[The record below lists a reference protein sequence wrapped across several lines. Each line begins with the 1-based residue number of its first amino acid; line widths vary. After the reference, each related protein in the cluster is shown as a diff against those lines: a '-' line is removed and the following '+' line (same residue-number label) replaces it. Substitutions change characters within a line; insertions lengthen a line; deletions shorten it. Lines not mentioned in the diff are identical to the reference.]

1 MEEDLAHLQGF
12 LDSAPDA
19 MLVVGADGKIVLA
32 NALAHD
38 LFVAEASDLVGLCV
52 DELVPESLRG
62 SHAARR
68 EAFHDSPSARPMGEG
83 SELQATRRDGTEF
96 PTEISLSP
104 LPRPGPRLVL
114 AAVRDLTNRKA
125 AEQKLV
131 DARLELERRQARERQ
146 ALEINDSVVQSLA
159 VAEYRMDLG
168 DHDEARKALR
178 GALASAREIITD
190 LLAAPGQELDLRPGD
205 LRRGSSARLR
215 RGH

>member
-52 DELVPESLRG
+52 DELVPESLRS

-205 LRRGSSARLR
+205 LRRGSSAGLR

>member
-19 MLVVGADGKIVLA
+19 MLVVGDEGTILLANVLA
-32 NALAHD
+32 HE
-38 LFVAEASDLVGLCV
+38 LFVAEAGDLVGLCV
-52 DELVPESLRG
+52 DELVPESLRT

-68 EAFHDSPSARPMGEG
+68 KTFHDSPSARPMGEG
-83 SELQATRRDGTEF
+83 SELRATRRDGTEF

-125 AEQKLV
+125 AEQTLV
-131 DARLELERRQARERQ
+131 EARLELDQRQARERQ

-159 VAEYRMDLG
+159 VAEYRMGLG
-168 DHDEARKALR
+168 DHEEARKAVL

-190 LLAAPGQELDLRPGD
+190 LLGAPGQELDIQPGD
-205 LRRGSSARLR
+205 LRRESSAGLR
-215 RGH
+215 RGI